1 MNGGEARWPFRQET
15 ARRRQSGFTLLELLV
30 SIAIFVIVLVSIYSL
45 LEVGRSGRFS
55 TLQRI
60 ESLQNVR
67 IALNTLSREALNS
80 GVGYEN
86 IGAMLPDDRISG
98 LLGLPADPD
107 TEPDRLTPV
116 VAQNNV
122 DSVNG
127 RLTDR
132 ITLAFQD
139 DSLNN
144 GQSIPIDRI
153 ANSGAFIRIASP
165 FDNGPF
171 RIGEVLTIIGS
182 SSALGVLTNKA
193 GTRGLVFSSSDPL
206 NINQPGANSP
216 ILKAFD
222 SSTPASD
229 CGGPPGCSQVAGSIK
244 RLNWVTYFV
253 RDEDG
258 TGPGTGTL
266 IRRLYGGSGGWVDM
280 PLAFGIEDFQI
291 TYVLQDGSVVDA
303 PTRDQMGDIRQIR
316 VTVTVRSPEINPR
329 TNQPY
334 RTTMTTSVSTRNLG
348 YEERP

>member
-1 MNGGEARWPFRQET
+1 MSGEAKPPFREET
-15 ARRRQSGFTLLELLV
+15 ARGAQSGFTLLELLV
-30 SIAIFVIVLVSIYSL
+30 SIAIFVIVLISIYSL

-55 TLQRI
+55 TLQRV

-67 IALNTLSREALNS
+67 IALNTLSREALNA

-86 IGAMLPDDRISG
+86 IGAMIPDDRLSG
-98 LLGLPADPD
+98 LLGLPADSD
-107 TEPDRLTPV
+107 TDPDRLTPI

-127 RLTDR
+127 RPTDR

-139 DSLNN
+139 DSLND

-153 ANSGAFIRIASP
+153 ASSGAFIRIASP
-165 FDNGPF
+165 FDNSPF
-171 RIGEVLTIIGS
+171 RIGDVLTIIGS
-182 SSALGVLTNKA
+182 GSALGVLTNKA
-193 GTRGLVFSSSDPL
+193 GTRGLVFSNSDPL
-206 NINQPGANSP
+206 GINRPGANSP

-229 CGGPPGCSQVAGSIK
+229 CGQPGCSQVNGSIK

-258 TGPGTGTL
+258 PGPGTGTL
-266 IRRLYGGSGGWVDM
+266 IRRLYGGNGGWVDM

-291 TYVLQDGSVVDA
+291 TYVLENGAVVDA
-303 PTRDQMGDIRQIR
+303 PTREQMGDIRQIR